1 MISKFCI
8 PHNPT
13 MSIRNLSLSFI
24 SVLLSLSS
32 FAQSPDTNSPGNKLN
47 TFYNQHI
54 GKSAIIYSGSSY
66 VTPMYPREGSPF
78 LTSDTLTLGWISY
91 DGQYYKEVLLQWDVL
106 QNYVLTR
113 SLVSKA
119 KMILRNDLID
129 SFSFAGHLVK
139 FMPRDPE
146 NNLMKE
152 GLYDILYAGPTT
164 LMARRKKVTRE
175 RKDSKT
181 VIYEISDKNSY
192 YIRKK
197 GIYYQVSNKK
207 DVVDL
212 FAKDLVEIK
221 KIVRQNKLKWKKN
234 LEQILR
240 LAVVNY
246 DKPNPIK

>member
-1 MISKFCI
+1 
-8 PHNPT
+8 
-13 MSIRNLSLSFI
+13 
-24 SVLLSLSS
+24 
-32 FAQSPDTNSPGNKLN
+32 
-47 TFYNQHI
+47 
-54 GKSAIIYSGSSY
+54 
-66 VTPMYPREGSPF
+66 
-78 LTSDTLTLGWISY
+78 
-91 DGQYYKEVLLQWDVL
+91 
-106 QNYVLTR
+106 
-113 SLVSKA
+113 
-119 KMILRNDLID
+119 
-129 SFSFAGHLVK
+129 
-139 FMPRDPE
+139 
-146 NNLMKE
+146 
-152 GLYDILYAGPTT
+152 
-164 LMARRKKVTRE
+164 VTRE